1 MKAAGRFNIDANSV
15 VLRARRSA
23 NLALIAPQRPSLAR
37 RLDAVAKE
45 QESHA
50 RVLELSKI

>member
-1 MKAAGRFNIDANSV
+1 MKGAGPFNTDAKSV
-15 VLRARRSA
+15 VLRACRGA
-23 NLALIAPQRPSLAR
+23 NLALIAPQRPLLAG
-37 RLDAVAKE
+37 RLEAVAKQ

>member
-1 MKAAGRFNIDANSV
+1 MKAAGRFNIDAKSV
-15 VLRARRSA
+15 VLRARRGA
-23 NLALIAPQRPSLAR
+23 NLALIAPPRPSLAG